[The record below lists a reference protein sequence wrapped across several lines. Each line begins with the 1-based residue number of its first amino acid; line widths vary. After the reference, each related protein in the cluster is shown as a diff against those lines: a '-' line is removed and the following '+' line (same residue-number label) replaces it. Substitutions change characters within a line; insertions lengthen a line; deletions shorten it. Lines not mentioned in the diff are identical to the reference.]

1 MPAGMWVALTSVS
14 CSPGVAPATPGW
26 ATPSASNLRA
36 LLIHEVLTTQAH
48 VPRVPSGGGVLP
60 FTRVFP
66 LLLSSASGSWLSV
79 TSHGPALP
87 NTQSG
92 VFDLGRD
99 EDGEGAQSPGTW
111 ELWSV
116 LSATAQA
123 SPRPR
128 SDTPPPPAQRSWDK
142 REEMGPERI
151 MSQMLIRTKPFLLP
165 LSADPYFL
173 PAGQGQGIR

>member
-1 MPAGMWVALTSVS
+1 M
-14 CSPGVAPATPGW
+14 
-26 ATPSASNLRA
+26 
-36 LLIHEVLTTQAH
+36 QAH

-99 EDGEGAQSPGTW
+99 EDGEGAQSPGD
-111 ELWSV
+111 LGALVCAFSDCSS
-116 LSATAQA
+116 LSQAQ
-123 SPRPR
+123 
-128 SDTPPPPAQRSWDK
+128 K
-142 REEMGPERI
+142 
-151 MSQMLIRTKPFLLP
+151 
-165 LSADPYFL
+165 
-173 PAGQGQGIR
+173 